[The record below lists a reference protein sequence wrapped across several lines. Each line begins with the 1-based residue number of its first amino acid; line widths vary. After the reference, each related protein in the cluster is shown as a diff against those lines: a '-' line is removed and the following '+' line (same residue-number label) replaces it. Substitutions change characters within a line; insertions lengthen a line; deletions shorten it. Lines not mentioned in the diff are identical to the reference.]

1 MHIVVLTGSFYP
13 NLMAPSACVKPY
25 LQELA
30 KGNVVDVI
38 CPMSDPEYIESV
50 TIDNINIQ
58 FATNRLNTI
67 FAKSYRYGLLSR
79 CMNFIARVLNYTK
92 MFLMPC
98 PYDSSLEDAFLKKMD
113 YINDRNKIDTI
124 ISVTFPFYTHV
135 FALRYK
141 YKHPH
146 INWIT
151 YTTDPLAY
159 NEANPMPKWKMKRA
173 VKIEKEV
180 YESCNTCLITEELKQ
195 NLLGDY
201 HIPEQKVVVLPYL
214 IETNIKPL
222 HPKAKQEDKPK
233 VLYAGCLF
241 YRVRNPQI
249 MLDVFSGMKDV
260 DLNLYVTGDRI
271 CRKMLKGQ
279 FPENIKINNVVPREE
294 YLRLLRESDILVNLS
309 NNAKLQAPHKLLE
322 LISTGRPII
331 NFYYYK
337 NSGYEL
343 IEKYPLGINIDNNM
357 ALEKII
363 KVLSDFIKRNADKSI
378 TFSEVQTLYPDHI
391 LDNQMPYLKK
401 IVGC

>member
-1 MHIVVLTGSFYP
+1 MHIVVLTGYFYP

-30 KGNVVDVI
+30 KENEVDVI
-38 CPMSDPEYIESV
+38 CPMSDPKYSECV
-50 TIDNINIQ
+50 VVDNINVY
-58 FATNRLNTI
+58 FVSNGFNSLL
-67 FAKSYRYGLLSR
+67 AKAGKYNLISR
-79 CMNFIARVLNYTK
+79 CLSFIARGINYSK
-92 MFLMPC
+92 MYLLPS
-98 PYDSSLEDAFLKKMD
+98 PYDSSLKKSFLKKLD
-113 YINDRNKIDTI
+113 AINERHKIDTI

-135 FALRYK
+135 FALKYK
-141 YKHPH
+141 YKHPNV
-146 INWIT
+146 NWIT

-173 VKIEKEV
+173 EKIEKEV
-180 YESCNTCLITEELKQ
+180 YENCNTCLITEELKQ

-201 HIPEQKVVVLPYL
+201 HIPEHKVVVLPYL
-214 IETNIKPL
+214 IETSIKPL
-222 HPKAKQEDKPK
+222 QPK
-233 VLYAGCLF
+233 VRQSEIPQILYAGCLF

-249 MLDVFSGMKDV
+249 MLNVFSGMKDV

-363 KVLSDFIKRNADKSI
+363 EVLRGFIKRNADKSI
-378 TFSEVQTLYPDHI
+378 TFSEVQTIYPDHI

-401 IVGC
+401 IIGC